1 MPRSAI
7 RASVGGRSAERS
19 YSSDEMEEAERPPS
33 NPGAS
38 VREPADRDGP
48 GRRCRWSVLVLSA
61 LASVGAVAAAG
72 CVCALLYPIL
82 KELRVERVIA
92 HDGTEERILGFWSI
106 LVLSVLAGLVCFAS
120 SWTLT
125 HLDSY
130 KPGAA
135 FTPLTHTQSRNV
147 SDHGLYLGYGVAILN
162 GIMGFLAVT
171 WNLT

>member
-19 YSSDEMEEAERPPS
+19 YSSDEMEEAERPPA

-61 LASVGAVAAAG
+61 LASVGAVAVAG

-82 KELRVERVIA
+82 KGAQPGR
-92 HDGTEERILGFWSI
+92 T
-106 LVLSVLAGLVCFAS
+106 LAYCQTKV
-120 SWTLT
+120 
-125 HLDSY
+125 
-130 KPGAA
+130 KP
-135 FTPLTHTQSRNV
+135 
-147 SDHGLYLGYGVAILN
+147 
-162 GIMGFLAVT
+162 
-171 WNLT
+171 